1 MLAQTIAPEELS
13 QAKSTTVVET
23 TLYDLIASIDDA
35 VSPASGELVTAT
47 VVHLLNSR
55 RVRFSGDPRRLEV
68 IRC

>member
-1 MLAQTIAPEELS
+1 MLAQTIAPQELS
-13 QAKSTTVVET
+13 QVKSTTVET

-35 VSPASGELVTAT
+35 ASPASSELVTAT

-68 IRC
+68 ICC